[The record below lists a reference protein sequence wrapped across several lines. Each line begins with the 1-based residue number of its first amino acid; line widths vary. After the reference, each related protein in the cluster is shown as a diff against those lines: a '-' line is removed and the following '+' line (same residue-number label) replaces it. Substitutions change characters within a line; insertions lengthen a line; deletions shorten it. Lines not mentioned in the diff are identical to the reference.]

1 MIGTHYFPVGKAGR
15 LKAYCAVT
23 GGQEEVR
30 LGAVLYANGQI
41 KIVRA
46 IK

>member
-1 MIGTHYFPVGKAGR
+1 MIGTHYFLVGKDGR

-30 LGAVLYANGQI
+30 LVAVLYANRQI

>member
-1 MIGTHYFPVGKAGR
+1 MIGAPYFLVGKAGR
-15 LKAYCAVT
+15 LKAYCAGT

-30 LGAVLYANGQI
+30 PVAVVYANRQI

>member
-1 MIGTHYFPVGKAGR
+1 MIGTHHFLVGKAGR
-15 LKAYCAVT
+15 LKTDCAGT

-30 LGAVLYANGQI
+30 LVAVLYANRQI
-41 KIVRA
+41 KTVRV